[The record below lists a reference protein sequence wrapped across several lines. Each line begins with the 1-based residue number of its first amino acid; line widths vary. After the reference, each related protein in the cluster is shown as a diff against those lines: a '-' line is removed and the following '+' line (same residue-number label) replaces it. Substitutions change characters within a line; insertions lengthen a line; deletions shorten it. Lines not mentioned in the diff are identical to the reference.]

1 METQDMNTTI
11 KQAIEE
17 IMKRINEATAEAI
30 KNNIEVNAIA
40 INPKLIKVP
49 EMVFWYED
57 KHQMYLPPMIC
68 GLEIL
73 PPEIADNVLP
83 EDIGFALTK
92 SYNPN
97 NLANREYHIEKR
109 IREERAE
116 AVEDALLLVIEKVS
130 EHARGLK
137 HIRVNDVVD
146 IIDSIIDEQLEEK

>member
-1 METQDMNTTI
+1 MEETI

-30 KNNIEVNAIA
+30 KNNIEINAIA

-73 PPEIADNVLP
+73 PPALADSVLP

-97 NLANREYHIEKR
+97 NLANREYHIEQR
-109 IREERAE
+109 IREERAS

-146 IIDSIIDEQLEEK
+146 IIDSIIDEQLEEKNNGQ

>member
-1 METQDMNTTI
+1 MEETI
-11 KQAIEE
+11 KQVMEE
-17 IMKRINEATAEAI
+17 ITKRINEATAEAI

-40 INPKLIKVP
+40 INSNLIKVP
-49 EMVFWYED
+49 EMTFFYDD
-57 KHQMYLPPMIC
+57 KHCMCLPPMIC

-73 PPEIADNVLP
+73 PPEIADNILP

-97 NLANREYHIEKR
+97 NLANREYHIENR
-109 IREERAE
+109 IREERAN
-116 AVEDALLLVIEKVS
+116 AVEDALLLVIEKIS

-137 HIRVNDVVD
+137 RIKVDDVVD

>member
-1 METQDMNTTI
+1 MEEII
-11 KQAIEE
+11 KQAMEE
-17 IMKRINEATAEAI
+17 VVKRINEAIGEAI
-30 KNNIEVNAIA
+30 KNNIEVNAVA
-40 INPKLIKVP
+40 INSNLIKVP
-49 EMVFWYED
+49 ETIFFYED
-57 KHQMYLPPMIC
+57 RHKMIVPPMIC

-73 PPEIADNVLP
+73 PPALADSVLP

-97 NLANREYHIEKR
+97 NLANREYHIEQR
-109 IREERAE
+109 IREERAS

>member
-1 METQDMNTTI
+1 MEETI
-11 KQAIEE
+11 KQEIEE
-17 IMKRINEATAEAI
+17 IIKRINEAIAEAI

-40 INPKLIKVP
+40 INPNLIKVP
-49 EMVFWYED
+49 ETAFLYED
-57 KHQMYLPPMIC
+57 KHCIFLPPMIC

-73 PPEIADNVLP
+73 PPEIANIVLP

-109 IREERAE
+109 IREERAN

-137 HIRVNDVVD
+137 RIKVDDVVD

>member
-1 METQDMNTTI
+1 MEETI

-17 IMKRINEATAEAI
+17 IVKRINEATTAAI

-40 INPKLIKVP
+40 INPNLIKVP
-49 EMVFWYED
+49 ETVFLYED
-57 KHQMYLPPMIC
+57 KHYMFLPPMIC

-109 IREERAE
+109 IREERAD

-146 IIDSIIDEQLEEK
+146 IIDSIIDEQLEEKNNGQ

>member
-1 METQDMNTTI
+1 MEETI
-11 KQAIEE
+11 KQVIDEFV
-17 IMKRINEATAEAI
+17 KRINEAIAEAI
-30 KNNIEVNAIA
+30 KNNIKVNAIA
-40 INPKLIKVP
+40 INPNLIKVP
-49 EMVFWYED
+49 EAAFLYDD
-57 KHQMYLPPMIC
+57 KYCMLLPPMIC

-73 PPEIADNVLP
+73 PPAVADKILP
-83 EDIGFALTK
+83 EYIGFALTN

-97 NLANREYHIEKR
+97 NLENRDYHIEKR

-137 HIRVNDVVD
+137 HIRVNEVVD